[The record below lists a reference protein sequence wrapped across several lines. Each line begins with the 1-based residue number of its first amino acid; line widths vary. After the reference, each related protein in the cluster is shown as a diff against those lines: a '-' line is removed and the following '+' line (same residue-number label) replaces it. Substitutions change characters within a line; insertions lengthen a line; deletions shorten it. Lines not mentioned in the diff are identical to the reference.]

1 MDNYFTKIRSFLNQF
16 MKNFFS
22 NLYNNIFN
30 NEDILQSSTSFVVC
44 AFLIIAVIIT
54 SLLSMRYYL
63 YQDIIV
69 NGIAQKPI
77 TAKTNFEVV
86 DRQRTE
92 LIKREVASKIRPVV
106 APIEG
111 DYIKLDLNKAIEEIE
126 RIKKEKTNYQTKQ
139 QELYDLLEISDTE
152 RKNKAI
158 AYILSSGESN
168 LNSAFT
174 NTKFV
179 LNELVNIGVFDSD
192 INNFI
197 NDSFIENALGYQAKK
212 TQYPVIIGL
221 IEHSVIPNL
230 IIDEYATEVARKNAK
245 NAVKP
250 YIVSFKVGD
259 SILQNGEKVT
269 TLKKDALKASGI
281 NAFELN
287 KVGVL
292 GIFALV
298 CLTMFCVVL
307 YIKKYE
313 KKFYTPKYMGYLTIS
328 SIILIY
334 ICIVISNSY
343 YGSNYLM
350 PFVIYATILTIF
362 TNPILSSVVSI
373 LILAILSVTLF
384 LDVQLNYVFI
394 CGILASSY
402 FVSRISYSKRFDI
415 IWCGAKVGGVIFLAM
430 LSISFFENQTD
441 AFSYMLDFRARTPFI
456 GLINGVISSMIAMFL
471 IPIIEKVG
479 HIVSPYTLIELAD
492 QNQELL
498 SKMRSAAPGTFH
510 HSLMVANLCEAA
522 AEAIGANAILAR
534 VGALYHDIGKIQRAF
549 FFIENQSYF
558 GVENP
563 HTTLTP
569 RQSKLV
575 ITSHTKDG
583 VDIAKKHGLPQVII
597 DFIQQHHGETLAG
610 YFYNKAIEQEGLENV
625 TEEQF
630 RYPGPKPRTKEIAIL
645 MLADALE
652 SAVRSNKSATQEEIE
667 ATVNK
672 IFTERLNDGQLSDSP
687 LTLKDIKIIAM
698 TFNKVLR
705 GMQHE
710 RIKYQEKT
718 IKELGSNKITMQNAQ
733 DDEFEKKIQ
742 QLQQKT
748 TRRNEEENNNEK

>member
-269 TLKKDALKASGI
+269 TRKK
-281 NAFELN
+281 
-287 KVGVL
+287 
-292 GIFALV
+292 
-298 CLTMFCVVL
+298 
-307 YIKKYE
+307 
-313 KKFYTPKYMGYLTIS
+313 
-328 SIILIY
+328 
-334 ICIVISNSY
+334 
-343 YGSNYLM
+343 M
-350 PFVIYATILTIF
+350 P
-362 TNPILSSVVSI
+362 
-373 LILAILSVTLF
+373 
-384 LDVQLNYVFI
+384 
-394 CGILASSY
+394 
-402 FVSRISYSKRFDI
+402 
-415 IWCGAKVGGVIFLAM
+415 
-430 LSISFFENQTD
+430 
-441 AFSYMLDFRARTPFI
+441 
-456 GLINGVISSMIAMFL
+456 
-471 IPIIEKVG
+471 
-479 HIVSPYTLIELAD
+479 
-492 QNQELL
+492 
-498 SKMRSAAPGTFH
+498 
-510 HSLMVANLCEAA
+510 
-522 AEAIGANAILAR
+522 
-534 VGALYHDIGKIQRAF
+534 
-549 FFIENQSYF
+549 
-558 GVENP
+558 
-563 HTTLTP
+563 
-569 RQSKLV
+569 
-575 ITSHTKDG
+575 
-583 VDIAKKHGLPQVII
+583 
-597 DFIQQHHGETLAG
+597 
-610 YFYNKAIEQEGLENV
+610 
-625 TEEQF
+625 
-630 RYPGPKPRTKEIAIL
+630 
-645 MLADALE
+645 
-652 SAVRSNKSATQEEIE
+652 
-667 ATVNK
+667 
-672 IFTERLNDGQLSDSP
+672 
-687 LTLKDIKIIAM
+687 
-698 TFNKVLR
+698 
-705 GMQHE
+705 
-710 RIKYQEKT
+710 
-718 IKELGSNKITMQNAQ
+718 
-733 DDEFEKKIQ
+733 
-742 QLQQKT
+742 
-748 TRRNEEENNNEK
+748 

>member
-1 MDNYFTKIRSFLNQF
+1 

-106 APIEG
+106 VPIEG

-126 RIKKEKTNYQTKQ
+126 RIKKEKTNYETKQ

-313 KKFYTPKYMGYLTIS
+313 KKFYTPKYMGYLAIS

-343 YGSNYLM
+343 YVSNYLM

-373 LILAILSVTLF
+373 LVLAILSVALF

-402 FVSRISYSKRFDI
+402 FVSRISFCY
-415 IWCGAKVGGVIFLAM
+415 L
-430 LSISFFENQTD
+430 
-441 AFSYMLDFRARTPFI
+441 
-456 GLINGVISSMIAMFL
+456 
-471 IPIIEKVG
+471 
-479 HIVSPYTLIELAD
+479 
-492 QNQELL
+492 
-498 SKMRSAAPGTFH
+498 
-510 HSLMVANLCEAA
+510 
-522 AEAIGANAILAR
+522 
-534 VGALYHDIGKIQRAF
+534 
-549 FFIENQSYF
+549 
-558 GVENP
+558 
-563 HTTLTP
+563 
-569 RQSKLV
+569 
-575 ITSHTKDG
+575 
-583 VDIAKKHGLPQVII
+583 
-597 DFIQQHHGETLAG
+597 
-610 YFYNKAIEQEGLENV
+610 
-625 TEEQF
+625 
-630 RYPGPKPRTKEIAIL
+630 
-645 MLADALE
+645 
-652 SAVRSNKSATQEEIE
+652 
-667 ATVNK
+667 
-672 IFTERLNDGQLSDSP
+672 
-687 LTLKDIKIIAM
+687 
-698 TFNKVLR
+698 
-705 GMQHE
+705 
-710 RIKYQEKT
+710 
-718 IKELGSNKITMQNAQ
+718 
-733 DDEFEKKIQ
+733 
-742 QLQQKT
+742 
-748 TRRNEEENNNEK
+748 